1 MFGKTSHRNG
11 AMGKTDISDTIL
23 YEDIMRV
30 EIRSD
35 VPLAALEVIHLTLL
49 CSSQEQKHFLAK

>member
-1 MFGKTSHRNG
+1 
-11 AMGKTDISDTIL
+11 MGKTDISDTIL

>member
-1 MFGKTSHRNG
+1 
-11 AMGKTDISDTIL
+11 MGKTDISDTIL

-30 EIRSD
+30 EIRSG